1 MRVRGLTVACFTPLT
16 SGRSRFGALAQYMNR
31 LESPKSIS
39 PSSFD
44 FCVVLDVAL
53 SAEPADFKWLVVVV
67 MVSVCG
73 FGSALFAGLRVRVV
87 LACCR
92 SGEDTLSIVG
102 VVGVSVVS
110 FGFDPFC
117 VSLVE
122 GESVCLPVSW
132 RSEVAA
138 PFGAEAGG

>member
-1 MRVRGLTVACFTPLT
+1 WGCEVICCIQYIAR
-16 SGRSRFGALAQYMNR
+16 RSRFGAFAQYMNR

-39 PSSFD
+39 PSSID

-92 SGEDTLSIVG
+92 SGEDTLS
-102 VVGVSVVS
+102 
-110 FGFDPFC
+110 
-117 VSLVE
+117 
-122 GESVCLPVSW
+122 
-132 RSEVAA
+132 RSE
-138 PFGAEAGG
+138 EHTSELQ

>member
-1 MRVRGLTVACFTPLT
+1 MSVRGLTVACFTPLT
-16 SGRSRFGALAQYMNR
+16 SRRSRFGALAQYMNR

-92 SGEDTLSIVG
+92 SGEDTLS
-102 VVGVSVVS
+102 
-110 FGFDPFC
+110 
-117 VSLVE
+117 
-122 GESVCLPVSW
+122 
-132 RSEVAA
+132 RSE
-138 PFGAEAGG
+138 EHTSELQ